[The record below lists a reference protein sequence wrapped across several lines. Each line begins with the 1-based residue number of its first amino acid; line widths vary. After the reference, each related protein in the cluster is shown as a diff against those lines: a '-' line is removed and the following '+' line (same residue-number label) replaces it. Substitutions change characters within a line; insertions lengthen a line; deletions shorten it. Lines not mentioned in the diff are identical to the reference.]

1 MHTMSFENSLKSFTK
16 KPSDKE
22 FSILFSVI
30 LFVLSLY
37 FVSKERILLAL
48 IFIVLLITLQIL
60 RYKSKKVLQ
69 KLNFGW
75 QKIGIFLGLLTNPIL
90 LGGIFLLI
98 ITPVALLGRLFKR
111 DQLRLRYSPAKSY
124 WNTRLI
130 SNYKI
135 DNFRNQF

>member
-1 MHTMSFENSLKSFTK
+1 MSFENSPKSFTK

-30 LFVLSLY
+30 LFALSSY
-37 FVSKERILLAL
+37 FVSKDRILLAL

-60 RYKSKKVLQ
+60 THKSKKVLQ

-90 LGGIFLLI
+90 LGGIFLFI

-111 DQLRLRYSPAKSY
+111 DQLGLKSSSARSY

-130 SNYKI
+130 SNHKI

>member
-1 MHTMSFENSLKSFTK
+1 MAFENSPKSFTK
-16 KPSDKE
+16 KTSDKE

-48 IFIVLLITLQIL
+48 IFIVLLITLQIV
-60 RYKSKKVLQ
+60 RYKSRKVLQ

-90 LGGIFLLI
+90 LGGIFLFI

-111 DQLRLRYSPAKSY
+111 DQLGLRYSPAKSY
-124 WNTRLI
+124 WNDRLI